1 MQEAP
6 SEKNLT
12 SPSKKRFVNSSPSR
26 LSTQGRPSKIP
37 SFPAKQMAGSPT
49 GKKNN
54 ATPKTKNSEAE
65 LVDKRRSTTKSLHMS
80 ISFTSHASETSKR
93 TSPVLE
99 KIKNLRVHKTALK
112 SPTSLPTATRVCS
125 FLSCF
130 YLFFIHNIVC
140 PSLPTNIN
148 RWHACSHIVHT
159 SNGTFICQ
167 LQASVNGVL
176 TETSVNPWSKDR
188 R

>member
-12 SPSKKRFVNSSPSR
+12 SPSKKRLVNSSPSR

-37 SFPAKQMAGSPT
+37 SFPAKQMAGVPT

-112 SPTSLPTATRVCS
+112 SSTSLPTATRVCS

-148 RWHACSHIVHT
+148 R
-159 SNGTFICQ
+159 
-167 LQASVNGVL
+167 
-176 TETSVNPWSKDR
+176 
-188 R
+188 